1 MSMLI
6 CALIALIIDR
16 IIGWPDWLFQRISH
30 PVVAIGHL
38 ISWCD
43 KTFNRTD
50 KSSSIRRASGII
62 TVIIVAGTC
71 LLVALIISQF
81 IPNGLFGIILTSL
94 IIWPWI
100 AAKSLNDHIIK
111 VALAL
116 AALDLNEARSAVSM
130 IVGRNVKT
138 LDDFDIA
145 RASLESLAENT
156 SDGVVAPLFWTVIL
170 GLPGLFVY
178 KAINTMDSMIGYRT
192 QNYEAFGWAAAKL
205 DDLANF
211 LPARLTG
218 LLFALT
224 ATKPFYSIAIMWR
237 DASKHRSP
245 NAGWPETSFAAALNI
260 RLSGPRNYAGK
271 RSSDKWLHEEGE
283 NPTEKDIVL
292 GLKHYNRLLNWLN
305 VIALALLVLFW
316 LNTGWVLNGGI

>member
-6 CALIALIIDR
+6 CAVIALIIDR
-16 IIGWPDWLFQRISH
+16 IIGWPERLFQRISH

-43 KTFNRTD
+43 KTFNKTD
-50 KSSSIRRASGII
+50 RSSSIRRISGII
-62 TVIIVAGTC
+62 TVIIVAGVC
-71 LLVALIISQF
+71 LLVALIISHF
-81 IPNGLFGIILTSL
+81 IPEGVFGIILTSL
-94 IIWPWI
+94 LIWPWI
-100 AAKSLNDHIIK
+100 AAKSLSDHVIK
-111 VALAL
+111 VAVAL
-116 AALDLNEARSAVSM
+116 AASDLNAARSAVSM
-130 IVGRNVKT
+130 IVGRNAKT
-138 LDDFDIA
+138 LDNFGIA

-156 SDGVVAPLFWTVIL
+156 SDGVVAPLFWTVIF

-224 ATKPFYSIAIMWR
+224 ATKPIYSMSIMWR
-237 DASKHRSP
+237 DAGKHRSP
-245 NAGWPETSFAAALNI
+245 NAGWPESGFAAALNI
-260 RLSGPRNYAGK
+260 QLSGPRDYEGT
-271 RSSDKWLHEEGE
+271 RSSDKWLHEEGR

-292 GLKHYNRLLNWLN
+292 GLKHYNRLLNWLI
-305 VIALALLVLFW
+305 VVAFALLVLFW
-316 LNTGWVLNGGI
+316 LNKAGY

>member
-16 IIGWPDWLFQRISH
+16 IIGWPKWLFQRISH
-30 PVVAIGHL
+30 PVVAIGHI

-43 KTFNRTD
+43 KTLNRTD
-50 KSSSIRRASGII
+50 QSSSIRRTCGII
-62 TVIIVAGTC
+62 TVVIVIGVC
-71 LLVALIISQF
+71 LLISLIISNF
-81 IPNGLFGIILTSL
+81 VPKSVLGIILTSL
-94 IIWPWI
+94 LIWPWI
-100 AAKSLNDHIIK
+100 AAKSLRDHVIK
-111 VALAL
+111 VAIAL
-116 AALDLNEARSAVSM
+116 AASDPASARSAVSM
-130 IVGRNVKT
+130 IVGRNAKT
-138 LDDFDIA
+138 LDNFGIA

-156 SDGVVAPLFWTVIL
+156 SDGVVAPLFWTVIF

-224 ATKPFYSIAIMWR
+224 ATKPIYSMTIMWR
-237 DASKHRSP
+237 DAGKHRSP
-245 NAGWPETSFAAALNI
+245 NAGWPESGFAAALNI
-260 RLSGPRNYAGK
+260 RLSGPRDYEGT
-271 RSSDKWLHEEGE
+271 RSNDEWLHEEGE

-292 GLKHYNRLLNWLN
+292 GLKHYNRLLNWLI
-305 VIALALLVLFW
+305 VVPFAILVLFW
-316 LNTGWVLNGGI
+316 LNKAGY